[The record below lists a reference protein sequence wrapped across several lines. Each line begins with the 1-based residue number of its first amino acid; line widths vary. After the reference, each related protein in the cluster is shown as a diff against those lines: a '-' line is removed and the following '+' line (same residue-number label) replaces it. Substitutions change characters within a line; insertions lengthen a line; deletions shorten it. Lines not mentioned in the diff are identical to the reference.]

1 MPEPM
6 HIPYLPNLQPLAIS
20 DVAEVLAAMPPCGR
34 IDCVNWSD
42 SFPAHPITVLHLAH
56 TGTILFA
63 RFDVEGRG
71 LRAMHTHDLEHVNE
85 DSCVEFFVT
94 NADQSRYFNFEFNC
108 IGVCNA
114 SHRISKSEDVHR
126 LTPDEL
132 HSILRYSSV
141 NSAPQPQ
148 STHPLS
154 APFDLRDGDYC
165 WSLTIGIP
173 LSLLGI
179 TPAMFTT
186 SETLQTA
193 APDAMPDNGFTLH
206 GNFYKCGDLTSEP
219 HYLSWAPV
227 TFEHPNFHLPAFFG
241 NLILEPIGQ
250 IPYSNHIAPTPA
262 DHGNKGSS

>member
-20 DVAEVLAAMPPCGR
+20 DVADVLAAMSPCGR

-42 SFPAHPITVLHLAH
+42 SFPAHPATFLHLAH
-56 TGTILFA
+56 TGTMLFV
-63 RFDVEGRG
+63 RFDVKGRG
-71 LRAMHTHDLEHVNE
+71 LRAMHTCDLEHVNE

-132 HSILRYSSV
+132 QSILRHSSV

-148 STHPLS
+148 STLPIF

-165 WSLTIGIP
+165 WALTVGIP
-173 LSLLGI
+173 LSLLDI
-179 TPAMFTT
+179 TPTMLNQPV
-186 SETLQTA
+186 TLR
-193 APDAMPDNGFTLH
+193 

-219 HYLSWAPV
+219 HYLSWAPI

-241 NLILEPIGQ
+241 TLILEPINTGETKQ
-250 IPYSNHIAPTPA
+250 QNQ
-262 DHGNKGSS
+262 

>member
-6 HIPYLPNLQPLAIS
+6 HIPYLPNLQLLAIS
-20 DVAEVLAAMPPCGR
+20 EVAEVLAAMPPCGQ

-42 SFPAHPITVLHLAH
+42 SFPAHPTTVLHLAH
-56 TGTILFA
+56 TGTMLFV

-165 WSLTIGIP
+165 WSLTVGIP
-173 LSLLGI
+173 LSLLDI
-179 TPAMFTT
+179 TPTMLNQPV
-186 SETLQTA
+186 TLR
-193 APDAMPDNGFTLH
+193 

-227 TFEHPNFHLPAFFG
+227 TFERPNFHQPAFFG

>member
-1 MPEPM
+1 M

-20 DVAEVLAAMPPCGR
+20 EVARVLTAMPPCGH

-42 SFPAHPITVLHLAH
+42 SFPARPTTALHLAH
-56 TGTILFA
+56 TGTMLFV

-71 LRAMHTHDLEHVNE
+71 LRAMHTRDLEHVNE

-94 NADQSRYFNFEFNC
+94 NADRSRYFNFEFNC

-165 WSLTIGIP
+165 WSLTVGIP
-173 LSLLGI
+173 LSLLDI
-179 TPAMFTT
+179 TPTM
-186 SETLQTA
+186 LNQ
-193 APDAMPDNGFTLH
+193 PVILC

-219 HYLSWAPV
+219 HYLSWVPV
-227 TFEHPNFHLPAFFG
+227 TFERPNFHLPAFFG

>member
-1 MPEPM
+1 M

-20 DVAEVLAAMPPCGR
+20 EVARVLAAMPPCGR

-42 SFPAHPITVLHLAH
+42 SFPAHPTTVLRLAH
-56 TGTILFA
+56 TGTMLFV

-71 LRAMHTHDLEHVNE
+71 LRAMHTWDLEHVNE

-141 NSAPQPQ
+141 NSASQPQ
-148 STHPLS
+148 STPPLS

-165 WSLTIGIP
+165 WSLTVGIP
-173 LSLLGI
+173 LSLLDVM
-179 TPAMFTT
+179 PAMFTMP
-186 SETLQTA
+186 ETLQTA
-193 APDAMPDNGFTLH
+193 APDVMQDNGFTLR

-219 HYLSWAPV
+219 HYLSWAPI
-227 TFEHPNFHLPAFFG
+227 TFERPSFHLPAFFG

-250 IPYSNHIAPTPA
+250 IPYSNHIASLTTA
-262 DHGNKGSS
+262 TKGVVKRQYH

>member
-1 MPEPM
+1 M

-20 DVAEVLAAMPPCGR
+20 EVARVLAAMPPCGR

-42 SFPAHPITVLHLAH
+42 SFPAHPTTVLRLAH
-56 TGTILFA
+56 TGTMLFV

-71 LRAMHTHDLEHVNE
+71 LRAMHTWDLEHVNE

-132 HSILRYSSV
+132 QSILRHSSV

-179 TPAMFTT
+179 TPTMLNQPV
-186 SETLQTA
+186 TLC
-193 APDAMPDNGFTLH
+193 

-219 HYLSWAPV
+219 HYLSWVPV

>member
-20 DVAEVLAAMPPCGR
+20 EVARVLTAMPPCGH

-42 SFPAHPITVLHLAH
+42 SFPARPTTALHLAH
-56 TGTILFA
+56 TGTMLFV

-71 LRAMHTHDLEHVNE
+71 LRAMHTCDLEHVNE

-132 HSILRYSSV
+132 QSILRHSSV

-165 WSLTIGIP
+165 WSLTVGIP
-173 LSLLGI
+173 LSLLDI
-179 TPAMFTT
+179 TPTM
-186 SETLQTA
+186 LNQ
-193 APDAMPDNGFTLH
+193 PVILC

-219 HYLSWAPV
+219 HYLSWVPV

>member
-20 DVAEVLAAMPPCGR
+20 EVARVLTAMPPCGH

-42 SFPAHPITVLHLAH
+42 SFPAHPTTVLHLAH
-56 TGTILFA
+56 TGTMLFVC
-63 RFDVEGRG
+63 FDVEGRG
-71 LRAMHTHDLEHVNE
+71 LRAMHTCDLEHVNE

-114 SHRISKSEDVHR
+114 SHRISKPEDVHR

-165 WSLTIGIP
+165 WSLTVGIP
-173 LSLLGI
+173 LSLLDI
-179 TPAMFTT
+179 TPTM
-186 SETLQTA
+186 LNQ
-193 APDAMPDNGFTLH
+193 PVILC

-219 HYLSWAPV
+219 HYLSWVPV

>member
-20 DVAEVLAAMPPCGR
+20 EVARVLTAMPPCGH

-42 SFPAHPITVLHLAH
+42 SFPAHPTTVLHLAH
-56 TGTILFA
+56 TGTMLFVC
-63 RFDVEGRG
+63 FDVEGRG
-71 LRAMHTHDLEHVNE
+71 LRAMHTRDLEHVNE

-165 WSLTIGIP
+165 WSLTVGIP
-173 LSLLGI
+173 LSLLDI
-179 TPAMFTT
+179 TPTM
-186 SETLQTA
+186 LNQ
-193 APDAMPDNGFTLH
+193 PVILC

-219 HYLSWAPV
+219 HYLSWVPV

>member
-6 HIPYLPNLQPLAIS
+6 HIPYLPNLQPLALS
-20 DVAEVLAAMPPCGR
+20 EVAEALAAMPPCGH
-34 IDCVNWSD
+34 IGCVNWRD
-42 SFPAHPITVLHLAH
+42 TFPAHPVTALRLAH
-56 TGTILFA
+56 TGTMLFV
-63 RFDVEGRG
+63 RFDVQGRG
-71 LRAMHTHDLEHVNE
+71 LRAMHTRDLEHVNE

-132 HSILRYSSV
+132 QSILRHSSITA
-141 NSAPQPQ
+141 SPSSEPLQ
-148 STHPLS
+148 PLS
-154 APFDLRDGDYC
+154 APFDLRDGNFC
-165 WSLTIGIP
+165 WSLTVGIP

-186 SETLQTA
+186 PDTLQTA
-193 APDAMPDNGFTLH
+193 APDIMSNGGFTLR

-219 HYLSWAPV
+219 HYLSWAPI
-227 TFEHPNFHLPAFFG
+227 TFPRPNFHLPAFFG
-241 NLILEPIGQ
+241 TLIIEPIYQ
-250 IPYSNHIAPTPA
+250 PLTKQQT
-262 DHGNKGSS
+262 NK

>member
-1 MPEPM
+1 M

-20 DVAEVLAAMPPCGR
+20 EVARVLAAMPPCGH

-42 SFPAHPITVLHLAH
+42 SFPARPTTALHLAH
-56 TGTILFA
+56 TGTMLFV

-71 LRAMHTHDLEHVNE
+71 LRAMHTRDLEHVNE

-94 NADQSRYFNFEFNC
+94 NADRSRYFNFEFNC

-165 WSLTIGIP
+165 WSLTVGIP
-173 LSLLGI
+173 LSLLDI
-179 TPAMFTT
+179 TPTM
-186 SETLQTA
+186 LNQ
-193 APDAMPDNGFTLH
+193 PVILC

-219 HYLSWAPV
+219 HYLSWVPV

>member
-20 DVAEVLAAMPPCGR
+20 EVARVLTAMPPCGH

-42 SFPAHPITVLHLAH
+42 SFPAHPTTVLHLAH
-56 TGTILFA
+56 TGTMLFV

-71 LRAMHTHDLEHVNE
+71 LRAMHTRDLEHVNE

-165 WSLTIGIP
+165 WSLTVGIP
-173 LSLLGI
+173 LSLLDI
-179 TPAMFTT
+179 TPTM
-186 SETLQTA
+186 LNQ
-193 APDAMPDNGFTLH
+193 PVILC

-227 TFEHPNFHLPAFFG
+227 TFERPNFHQPAFFG

>member
-20 DVAEVLAAMPPCGR
+20 EVAEALAFMPPCGQ
-34 IDCVNWSD
+34 IDCVDWCD
-42 SFPAHPITVLHLAH
+42 SFPAHPTTVLRLAH
-56 TGTILFA
+56 TGTMLFV

-71 LRAMHTHDLEHVNE
+71 LRAMHTCDLEHVNE

-132 HSILRYSSV
+132 HSILRHFSIAAASCT
-141 NSAPQPQ
+141 SPIPR
-148 STHPLS
+148 LS

-165 WSLTIGIP
+165 WSLTIGIS
-173 LSLLGI
+173 LSLLNI
-179 TPAMFTT
+179 TPAIF
-186 SETLQTA
+186 SQPVTLR
-193 APDAMPDNGFTLH
+193 

-227 TFEHPNFHLPAFFG
+227 TFPRPNFHLPASFG
-241 NLILEPIGQ
+241 TLILDPIYQ
-250 IPYSNHIAPTPA
+250 SLTKQQT
-262 DHGNKGSS
+262 NK

>member
-1 MPEPM
+1 M

-20 DVAEVLAAMPPCGR
+20 EVARVLTAMPPCGH

-42 SFPAHPITVLHLAH
+42 SFPAHPTTVLHLAH
-56 TGTILFA
+56 TGTMLFV

-71 LRAMHTHDLEHVNE
+71 LRAMHTRDLEHVNE

-165 WSLTIGIP
+165 WSLTVGIP
-173 LSLLGI
+173 LSLLDI
-179 TPAMFTT
+179 TPTM
-186 SETLQTA
+186 LNQ
-193 APDAMPDNGFTLH
+193 PVILC

-227 TFEHPNFHLPAFFG
+227 TFERPNFHQPAFFG

>member
-1 MPEPM
+1 M

-20 DVAEVLAAMPPCGR
+20 EVARVLTAMPPCGH

-42 SFPAHPITVLHLAH
+42 SFPARPTTALHLAH
-56 TGTILFA
+56 TGTMLFV

-71 LRAMHTHDLEHVNE
+71 LRAMHTRDLEHVNE

-94 NADQSRYFNFEFNC
+94 NADRSRYFNFEFNC

-165 WSLTIGIP
+165 WSLTVGIP
-173 LSLLGI
+173 LSLLDI
-179 TPAMFTT
+179 TPTMLNQPV
-186 SETLQTA
+186 TLR
-193 APDAMPDNGFTLH
+193 

-227 TFEHPNFHLPAFFG
+227 TFERPNFHQPAFFG

>member
-20 DVAEVLAAMPPCGR
+20 EVARVLTAMPPCGH

-42 SFPAHPITVLHLAH
+42 SFPARPTTALHLAH
-56 TGTILFA
+56 TGTMLFV

-71 LRAMHTHDLEHVNE
+71 LRAMHTRDLEHVNE

-94 NADQSRYFNFEFNC
+94 NADRSRYFNFEFNC

-154 APFDLRDGDYC
+154 APFDLRDDDYC
-165 WSLTIGIP
+165 WSLTVGIP
-173 LSLLGI
+173 LSLLDI
-179 TPAMFTT
+179 TPTM
-186 SETLQTA
+186 LNQ
-193 APDAMPDNGFTLH
+193 PVILC

-219 HYLSWAPV
+219 HYLSWVPV

>member
-20 DVAEVLAAMPPCGR
+20 EVARVLTAMPPCGH

-42 SFPAHPITVLHLAH
+42 SFPARPTTALHLAH
-56 TGTILFA
+56 TGTMLFV

-71 LRAMHTHDLEHVNE
+71 LRAMHTRDLEHVNE

-94 NADQSRYFNFEFNC
+94 NADRSRYFNFEFNC

-165 WSLTIGIP
+165 WSLTVGIP
-173 LSLLGI
+173 LSLLDI
-179 TPAMFTT
+179 TPTM
-186 SETLQTA
+186 LNQ
-193 APDAMPDNGFTLH
+193 PVILC

-219 HYLSWAPV
+219 HYLSWVPV

>member
-20 DVAEVLAAMPPCGR
+20 EVAEVLAAMPPCGR
-34 IDCVNWSD
+34 IDCVDWSD
-42 SFPAHPITVLHLAH
+42 SFPAHPAAVLHLAH
-56 TGTILFA
+56 TGTMLFV

-71 LRAMHTHDLEHVNE
+71 LRAMHTCDLEHVNE

-114 SHRISKSEDVHR
+114 SNRISKSEDVHR

-132 HSILRYSSV
+132 HSILRHSSV

-148 STHPLS
+148 STQPLS

-165 WSLTIGIP
+165 WPLTVGIP

-179 TPAMFTT
+179 TPTMLNQPV
-186 SETLQTA
+186 TLC
-193 APDAMPDNGFTLH
+193 

-219 HYLSWAPV
+219 HYLSWAPI
-227 TFEHPNFHLPAFFG
+227 TFEHPNFHLPVFFG

-250 IPYSNHIAPTPA
+250 INTILKSHSTYSR
-262 DHGNKGSS
+262 

>member
-20 DVAEVLAAMPPCGR
+20 EVARVLTAMPPCGH

-42 SFPAHPITVLHLAH
+42 SFPARPTTALHLAH
-56 TGTILFA
+56 TGTMLFV

-71 LRAMHTHDLEHVNE
+71 LRAMHTRDLEHVNE

-94 NADQSRYFNFEFNC
+94 NADRSRYFNFEFNC

-132 HSILRYSSV
+132 QSILRHSSV

-148 STHPLS
+148 STQPLS

-179 TPAMFTT
+179 TPTMLNQPV
-186 SETLQTA
+186 TLC
-193 APDAMPDNGFTLH
+193 

-250 IPYSNHIAPTPA
+250 IPYSNHIEPTPA